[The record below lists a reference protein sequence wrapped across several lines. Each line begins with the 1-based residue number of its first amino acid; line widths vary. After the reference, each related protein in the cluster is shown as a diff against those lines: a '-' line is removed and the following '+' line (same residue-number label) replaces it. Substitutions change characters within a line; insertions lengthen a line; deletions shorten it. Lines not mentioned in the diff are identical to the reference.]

1 MNVPTNSSYP
11 PIGAA
16 PFLRAHVPEP
26 PEHDPSTP
34 PDIPPLDD
42 PDKEVDLPPR
52 EEPDEIR
59 DPQTPPREEPPMRVA
74 GSFRM
79 H

>member
-1 MNVPTNSSYP
+1 MKIPSIASF
-11 PIGAA
+11 PITQAM
-16 PFLRAHVPEP
+16 PCLRAHVPEP
-26 PEHDPSTP
+26 PAHDPSTP
-34 PDIPPLDD
+34 PDIPPPGE

-59 DPQTPPREEPPMRVA
+59 DPGKSPREDPPMRA
-74 GSFRM
+74 CGGPRP